1 MMDHSHKIRG
11 YNGDSNLETDGILY
25 RTPFEMLFWAFD
37 EEFDHLSF
45 LVKICN
51 FKSCKLLG
59 FGEKSELMFFSSS

>member
-1 MMDHSHKIRG
+1 MATAIWK
-11 YNGDSNLETDGILY
+11 
-25 RTPFEMLFWAFD
+25 RTAFYIVPKRLDFEMLFWALD

-51 FKSCKLLG
+51 FKGCKLLG